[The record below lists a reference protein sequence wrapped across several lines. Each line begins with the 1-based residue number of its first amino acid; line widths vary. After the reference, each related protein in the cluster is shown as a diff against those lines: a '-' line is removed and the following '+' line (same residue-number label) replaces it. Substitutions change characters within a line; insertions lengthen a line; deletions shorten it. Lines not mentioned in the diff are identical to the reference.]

1 MRSVPV
7 GFSSRAGL
15 YFPREGGFSMEGKG
29 QAASVVESNWSKKA
43 VKSCH
48 LLFLCV
54 SVIFCNYCHT
64 LPSHV
69 SDVLLTEIL

>member
-15 YFPREGGFSMEGKG
+15 YFPREGGFSME
-29 QAASVVESNWSKKA
+29 AASVVESNWSKKA

-64 LPSHV
+64 LPSRV
-69 SDVLLTEIL
+69 SDVLLPEIL